1 MRNCERKGRIY
12 CCDVARL
19 TGILLCSSD
28 LKQVFEEWKDR
39 RKGRDCRYFG
49 NYFSLQ
55 RRVKICLI
63 EKKRNTEGSGFA
75 WQRKAVRVDASVVQ
89 KIV

>member
-1 MRNCERKGRIY
+1 MRNCEGKGRIY

-19 TGILLCSSD
+19 TSILLCRSD
-28 LKQVFEEWKDR
+28 LKQVFEEWRDR
-39 RKGRDCRYFG
+39 RKSRDSRYSG

-55 RRVKICLI
+55 RRVKICLL

-75 WQRKAVRVDASVVQ
+75 WQRRAVRVAPSVVQ
-89 KIV
+89 KKV